1 MELYQQRRLKFDELI
16 TMLVG
21 KNFRGLQVIEH

>member
-1 MELYQQRRLKFDELI
+1 LYGRLKFDELI

-21 KNFRGLQVIEH
+21 KNFGGLHVIEH